1 MHKSCRDEYIHDALD
16 PSGSVDEKY
25 CICFSNHVLN
35 VFNFLCLMC
44 VLVVMIVCVHACF
57 AQPSAALD
65 RVGSAQQ
72 GAWSLG
78 LQRTVDVWTCTL
90 TFRTA

>member
-1 MHKSCRDEYIHDALD
+1 MSAA
-16 PSGSVDEKY
+16 V
-25 CICFSNHVLN
+25 
-35 VFNFLCLMC
+35 
-44 VLVVMIVCVHACF
+44 IVCEHACV

-78 LQRTVDVWTCTL
+78 FQGGLGN
-90 TFRTA
+90 